1 MKITKITDEK
11 ISFDNGCFLTYD
23 HNQDCCE
30 HNYAD
35 FSQLQDTGIEDEE
48 FEFNEK
54 MFEFEDGEGFR
65 LVANSGNK
73 YFIPCYSYQNGY
85 YSSDLDII
93 FDNGVGK
100 YIVNINCQW
109 EDNW

>member
-11 ISFDNGCFLTYD
+11 IIFDNGCFLTYD

-35 FSQLQDTGIEDEE
+35 FSQLEDTGIEEEE

-54 MFEFEDGEGFR
+54 MFEFIDEEGFR
-65 LVANSGNK
+65 LVAKSGNK

-85 YSSDLDII
+85 YSSNVAII
-93 FDNGVGK
+93 FDNGIGQYKV
-100 YIVNINCQW
+100 YVECQL
-109 EDNW
+109 EITL